1 MAFPTQEQ
9 ISEVLGEIQDPE
21 LHRGLNELNM
31 VREIAIDGTRISV
44 LIALTIPGCP
54 LKDYFHSVI
63 PAKLKDN
70 FAEISDVEVRL
81 TSMTEEERQSLIGG
95 LRKETPAPFARAD
108 SPTQVIA
115 IGSGKG
121 GVGKSTVTVNL
132 AASLA
137 KLGHSV
143 GLLDA
148 DVWGFSVPRMLGVT
162 ERPTVVEDMIMP
174 PEIFGVKVVSI
185 GLFTTEEN
193 PVVWRGPMLHK
204 ALQQF
209 LTDVHWDE
217 PDYLLVDLPPGTG
230 DVSISI
236 AQFLPGAAMV
246 IVTTPQA
253 VAEKVAQRAGFMAEK
268 TGLQVTG
275 VVENMSYFRGDDGKE
290 YKIFGEGGGKVL
302 AEKLHV
308 PLLGEVPIDPR
319 LRELADE
326 GTPIVLQEP
335 DSEVAQALMTA
346 SKELVNLLPPKPKP
360 ARRMDLPLVMGPMTS
375 APAHDHAHQHA
386 HDHSHHDHQ
395 PENGGTSAE
404 QGRGR
409 KLFRRG

>member
-1 MAFPTQEQ
+1 MAMPTKEQ

-31 VREIAIDGTRISV
+31 VRGIEISGSTVSV

-63 PAKLKDN
+63 PAKLKES
-70 FAEISDVEVRL
+70 FSDVTDVQVEL

-95 LRKETPAPFARAD
+95 LRKETPAPFARTD

-121 GVGKSTVTVNL
+121 GVGKSTTTVNI
-132 AASLA
+132 AASLS

-148 DVWGFSVPRMLGVT
+148 DVWGFSIPRMLGVH

-174 PEIFGVKVVSI
+174 PEVFGVKVVSI
-185 GLFTTEEN
+185 GLFTTEDN

-230 DVSISI
+230 DVAISI

-246 IVTTPQA
+246 VVTTPQA

-268 TGLQVTG
+268 TGLHVAG
-275 VVENMSYFRGDDGKE
+275 VVENMSFFRGEDGKE
-290 YKIFGEGGGKVL
+290 YRIFGEGGGAKL
-302 AEKLHV
+302 AATLNV
-308 PLLGEVPIDPR
+308 PLLGEIPIDPQ
-319 LRELADE
+319 LREFADA
-326 GTPIVLQEP
+326 GAPIVLQNP
-335 DSEVAQALMTA
+335 DSEVAQALDQTA
-346 SKELVNLLPPKPKP
+346 KELVNILPPK
-360 ARRMDLPLVMGPMTS
+360 ARSSKRIDLPLVGGVIGG
-375 APAHDHAHQHA
+375 
-386 HDHSHHDHQ
+386 HHH
-395 PENGGTSAE
+395 EH
-404 QGRGR
+404 
-409 KLFRRG
+409 

>member
-1 MAFPTQEQ
+1 MAMPTVEE
-9 ISEVLGEIQDPE
+9 ITRVLGEIQDPE

-31 VREIAIDGTRISV
+31 VRDVRVAGAEVSV

-54 LKDYFHSVI
+54 LKDYFYTVI
-63 PAKLKDN
+63 PARLKEE
-70 FAEISDVEVRL
+70 FPGISHVNVEL
-81 TSMTEEERQSLIGG
+81 TSMTEEERAALVGG
-95 LRKETPAPFARAD
+95 LRKETPAPFARSD

-121 GVGKSTVTVNL
+121 GVGKSTTTVNI

-148 DVWGFSVPRMLGVT
+148 DVWGFSIPRMLGIH

-174 PEIFGVKVVSI
+174 PTMFGVKVVSI
-185 GLFTTEEN
+185 GLFTTEDN

-236 AQFLPGAAMV
+236 AQFLPGASMLV
-246 IVTTPQA
+246 VTTPQA

-268 TGLQVTG
+268 TGLDVVG
-275 VVENMSYFRGDDGKE
+275 VVENMSYFRGDDGKVYE
-290 YKIFGEGGGKVL
+290 IFGSGGGGTL
-302 AEKLHV
+302 AQKLQV
-308 PLLGEVPIDPR
+308 PLLGQIPIDPA
-319 LRELADE
+319 LREYADD
-326 GTPIVLQEP
+326 GAPIVLQAP
-335 DSEVAQALMTA
+335 DSEVAQALESTA
-346 SKELVNLLPPKPKP
+346 KELVNLLPPKPKP
-360 ARRMDLPLVMGPMTS
+360 SKRITLPLMAGP
-375 APAHDHAHQHA
+375 HRH
-386 HDHSHHDHQ
+386 
-395 PENGGTSAE
+395 
-404 QGRGR
+404 
-409 KLFRRG
+409 

>member
-1 MAFPTQEQ
+1 MSMPTTEQ
-9 ISEVLGEIQDPE
+9 ISEVLGEVQDPE

-31 VREIAIDGTRISV
+31 VRDIRIDGRRVST

-54 LKDYFHSVI
+54 LKSYFQEVI
-63 PAKLKDN
+63 PAKLKERWP
-70 FAEISDVEVRL
+70 EIEHVAVEL
-81 TSMTEEERQSLIGG
+81 TSMTEDERQALIGG
-95 LRKETPAPFARAD
+95 IRQDSPAPFARPE

-115 IGSGKG
+115 VGSGKG
-121 GVGKSTVTVNL
+121 GVGKSTTTVNL

-148 DVWGFSVPRMLGVT
+148 DVWGFSIPRMIGIH

-174 PEIFGVKVVSI
+174 PEMFGVKVVSI
-185 GLFTTEEN
+185 GLFTTEDN

-217 PDYLLVDLPPGTG
+217 PDYLIVDLPPGTG

-268 TGLQVTG
+268 TGLKVAG
-275 VVENMSYFRGDDGKE
+275 VVENMSYFRGDDDKV
-290 YKIFGEGGGKVL
+290 YRIFGAGGGATL
-302 AEKLHV
+302 AERLGV
-308 PLLGEVPIDPR
+308 PLLGEIPIDLD
-319 LRELADE
+319 LRRFADT
-326 GTPIVLQEP
+326 GAPIVLQAP
-335 DSEVAQALMTA
+335 DSEVAQKLDQSA
-346 SKELVNLLPPKPKP
+346 KELVNLLPPKPKP
-360 ARRMDLPLVMGPMTS
+360 SRRINLPIITM
-375 APAHDHAHQHA
+375 APN
-386 HDHSHHDHQ
+386 S
-395 PENGGTSAE
+395 PN
-404 QGRGR
+404 
-409 KLFRRG
+409 

>member
-1 MAFPTQEQ
+1 MAMPTREQ
-9 ISEVLGEIQDPE
+9 ISDVLGEIQDPE
-21 LHRGLNELNM
+21 LHRGLNDLNM
-31 VREIAIDGTRISV
+31 VRDIQISGSSVMV
-44 LIALTIPGCP
+44 LVALTIPGCP
-54 LKDYFHSVI
+54 LKDYFHQVI
-63 PAKLKDN
+63 PAKLKET
-70 FAEISDVEVRL
+70 FSDIDQVEVQL
-81 TSMTEEERQSLIGG
+81 TSMTEEERHALIGG
-95 LRKETPAPFARAD
+95 LRKETPAPFARSD

-115 IGSGKG
+115 VGSGKG

-132 AASLA
+132 AASLS

-148 DVWGFSVPRMLGVT
+148 DVWGFSIPRMLGVH

-174 PEIFGVKVVSI
+174 PEVFGVKVVSI
-185 GLFTTEEN
+185 GLFTSEEN

-253 VAEKVAQRAGFMAEK
+253 VAEKVAQRAGFMADK

-275 VVENMSYFRGDDGKE
+275 VVENMSYFRGDDGRE
-290 YKIFGEGGGKVL
+290 YRIFGEGGGAKL
-302 AEKLHV
+302 AETLNV
-308 PLLGEVPIDPR
+308 PVLGEIPLDPQ
-319 LRELADE
+319 LREFADA
-326 GTPIVLQEP
+326 GAPIVLQNP
-335 DSEVAQALMTA
+335 DSEVAQALDRTA
-346 SKELVNLLPPKPKP
+346 KELVNLLPPKPKP
-360 ARRMDLPLVMGPMTS
+360 SKRINLPLVGGVIGGG
-375 APAHDHAHQHA
+375 H
-386 HDHSHHDHQ
+386 HHDH
-395 PENGGTSAE
+395 
-404 QGRGR
+404 
-409 KLFRRG
+409 

>member
-1 MAFPTQEQ
+1 MAMPTVDQ
-9 ISEVLGEIQDPE
+9 ITAVLGEIQDPE

-31 VREIAIDGTRISV
+31 VRDVRVEGDQVSV

-54 LKDYFHSVI
+54 LKDYFYTVI
-63 PAKLKDN
+63 PARLK
-70 FAEISDVEVRL
+70 EEWPVISHVNVEL
-81 TSMTEEERQSLIGG
+81 TSMTEEERAALVGG
-95 LRKETPAPFARAD
+95 LRKETPAPFARSD

-121 GVGKSTVTVNL
+121 GVGKSTTTVNI

-137 KLGHSV
+137 KLGHTV

-148 DVWGFSVPRMLGVT
+148 DVWGFSIPRMLGIH

-174 PEIFGVKVVSI
+174 PTMFGVKVVSI
-185 GLFTTEEN
+185 GLFTTEDN

-236 AQFLPGAAMV
+236 AQFLPGASML

-268 TGLQVTG
+268 TGLDVVG
-275 VVENMSYFRGDDGKE
+275 VVENMSFFRGDDGKVYE
-290 YKIFGEGGGKVL
+290 IFGSGGGQTL
-302 AEKLHV
+302 ADRLEV
-308 PLLGEVPIDPR
+308 PLLGQIPIDPD
-319 LRELADE
+319 LREFADN
-326 GTPIVLQEP
+326 GAPIVLQAP
-335 DSEVAQALMTA
+335 DSEVAQCLEQTA
-346 SKELVNLLPPKPKP
+346 KELVNLLPPKPKP
-360 ARRMDLPLVMGPMTS
+360 TKRIQLPIVTM
-375 APAHDHAHQHA
+375 APAGGHGHSHGHQH
-386 HDHSHHDHQ
+386 
-395 PENGGTSAE
+395 
-404 QGRGR
+404 
-409 KLFRRG
+409 

>member
-1 MAFPTQEQ
+1 MAFPTEEQ

-31 VREIAIDGTRISV
+31 VREIAIDGSRVSV

-54 LKDYFHSVI
+54 LKDYFHQVI
-63 PAKLKDN
+63 PAKLKDTFN
-70 FAEISDVEVRL
+70 EITDVEVRL

-95 LRKETPAPFARAD
+95 LRKETPAPFARSD

-121 GVGKSTVTVNL
+121 GVGKSTTTVNI
-132 AASLA
+132 AAALA
-137 KLGHSV
+137 KQGHSV

-148 DVWGFSVPRMLGVT
+148 DVWGFSIPRMLGVS

-217 PDYLLVDLPPGTG
+217 PEYLLVDLPPGTG

-236 AQFLPGAAMV
+236 AQFLPGASMV

-268 TGLQVTG
+268 MARSTRSSAKAAANFSPRSCTFLCSAKYRSTPACASSPITGHRSFCKSRTL
-275 VVENMSYFRGDDGKE
+275 MSPSR
-290 YKIFGEGGGKVL
+290 
-302 AEKLHV
+302 
-308 PLLGEVPIDPR
+308 
-319 LRELADE
+319 
-326 GTPIVLQEP
+326 
-335 DSEVAQALMTA
+335 
-346 SKELVNLLPPKPKP
+346 
-360 ARRMDLPLVMGPMTS
+360 
-375 APAHDHAHQHA
+375 
-386 HDHSHHDHQ
+386 
-395 PENGGTSAE
+395 
-404 QGRGR
+404 
-409 KLFRRG
+409 

>member
-1 MAFPTQEQ
+1 MPMPTEQQ
-9 ISEVLGEIQDPE
+9 ISTVLGEIQDPE
-21 LHRGLNELNM
+21 LHRGLNDLNM
-31 VREIAIDGTRISV
+31 VRGISISGTEVSV

-63 PAKLKDN
+63 PAKLKE
-70 FAEISDVEVRL
+70 AYPDVSNVNVEL
-81 TSMTEEERQSLIGG
+81 TSMTEEERQALIGG
-95 LRKETPAPFARAD
+95 LRKETPAPFARTD

-121 GVGKSTVTVNL
+121 GVGKSTTTVNL
-132 AASLA
+132 AASLS

-148 DVWGFSVPRMLGVT
+148 DVWGFSIPRMMGVH
-162 ERPTVVEDMIMP
+162 ERPTVIDDMIMP
-174 PEIFGVKVVSI
+174 PEVFGVKVVSI
-185 GLFTTEEN
+185 GLFTTEDN

-236 AQFLPGAAMV
+236 AQFLPGAGMV

-275 VVENMSYFRGDDGKE
+275 VVENMSWFTGDDGKR
-290 YKIFGEGGGKVL
+290 YTLFGEGGGATL
-302 AEKLHV
+302 AERLGV
-308 PLLGEVPIDPR
+308 PLLGRIPMDPE
-319 LRELADE
+319 LREFADA
-326 GTPIVLQEP
+326 GAPIVLQNP
-335 DSEVAQALMTA
+335 DSEVAQALDLTA
-346 SKELVNLLPPKPKP
+346 KELVNLLPPKPKP
-360 ARRMDLPLVMGPMTS
+360 SKRISLPLVGGAMAGGG
-375 APAHDHAHQHA
+375 
-386 HDHSHHDHQ
+386 HHHH
-395 PENGGTSAE
+395 
-404 QGRGR
+404 
-409 KLFRRG
+409 